1 MDPAGHK
8 NTQDQERSG
17 KEIIMKVKEMSN
29 LVYKLE
35 KIYAQDRRLLTSE
48 EAESIKNA
56 MHAVNRLVLLAIE
69 KEEGEEKEI

>member
-1 MDPAGHK
+1 M
-8 NTQDQERSG
+8 T
-17 KEIIMKVKEMSN
+17 VKEMSIT
-29 LVYKLE
+29 VYRLE

-56 MHAVNRLVLLAIE
+56 MHAVNRLVLQALE